1 MQEMYIIYWSNTK
14 TIFVKIVRTD
24 FGGGRLWLASL
35 HSYLHELKQAI
46 MLRAYFEILI
56 KQTIMIT
63 FQNKTSTSSLMSC
76 FDKYQVT
83 RKGKTHRSVFCQ
95 FETYGYCNQN
105 NFHNKI
111 IFHVRLAIHVGQS
124 VIIKWNFKVRV

>member
-1 MQEMYIIYWSNTK
+1 MLGPII
-14 TIFVKIVRTD
+14 
-24 FGGGRLWLASL
+24 GGLWLASL
-35 HSYLHELKQAI
+35 HSYLHELRQTI
-46 MLRAYFEILI
+46 MLRAYMEILI

-83 RKGKTHRSVFCQ
+83 RPGKTHRSVLCQ
-95 FETYGYCNQN
+95 FDTYGYCNQN

-111 IFHVRLAIHVGQS
+111 NIFHVRLAIRVGQS
-124 VIIKWNFKVRV
+124 VIIEWNFKVRV

>member
-1 MQEMYIIYWSNTK
+1 MYIIYWSNAK
-14 TIFVKIVRTD
+14 TLFVKIVRTD
-24 FGGGRLWLASL
+24 YRGGGLASF
-35 HSYLHELKQAI
+35 HSYLHELRQTI
-46 MLRAYFEILI
+46 MLRAYMEILI

-63 FQNKTSTSSLMSC
+63 FQNETSTSSLMSC

-83 RKGKTHRSVFCQ
+83 RPGKTHRSVFCQ
-95 FETYGYCNQN
+95 FDTYGYCNQN

-111 IFHVRLAIHVGQS
+111 NIFHVRLAIHVGQS

>member
-1 MQEMYIIYWSNTK
+1 MYIIYWSNAK

-24 FGGGRLWLASL
+24 YGGYCGWPRL
-35 HSYLHELKQAI
+35 HSYLHELRQTI
-46 MLRAYFEILI
+46 MLRAYMEILI

-76 FDKYQVT
+76 FDKHQVT
-83 RKGKTHRSVFCQ
+83 RPGKTHRSVFCQ
-95 FETYGYCNQN
+95 FDTYGYCNQN

-111 IFHVRLAIHVGQS
+111 NIFYVRLAIHVGQS